1 MCERRSPA
9 VPFPEELRRL
19 EEVERSLEQAL
30 DEAEAAVERIDREY
44 REEKRYMSQYRGEID
59 PHEMFQ
65 NELALR
71 QIDGSGAFAV
81 KERNRLA
88 RLKEAPYFARVDFR
102 ADGEEVAAHYIGPFA
117 FRHENELLIC
127 DWRSPV
133 AGLFY
138 DCEVGPAGYDA
149 PVGRVEGTL
158 TRKRQFKI
166 RGGEMEY
173 ALETSDNIRDDV
185 LQRELSRTSDEKMKS
200 IIATIQREQNRI
212 IRSERTGTMIIQGV
226 AGSGKTSIALHRL
239 AFLLYRHKD
248 TLSAGN
254 VAILSPNKVFG
265 DYISNVLPELGEE
278 PICDLSF
285 QDIARIQLEG
295 VIGFEPDRDPL
306 ETDDRAWAERARFK
320 STLEFV
326 GLLDRYLEGLTGR
339 VLRDADCVLG
349 SFTAGAELIKSRF
362 EAYGKFPVKRRL
374 QMIADDLHSRFSS
387 DRELGDEAPGAR
399 TVLKGLSGLL
409 SVKNTLT
416 LYRDFYRWLG
426 RPELLDLPDR
436 KTLEWAD
443 VYPFLYLHD
452 AFEGLKSG
460 SAVRHLVVD
469 EMQDYTPVQYA
480 VLNRLFRCDKTIL
493 GDFGQSINPNRL
505 STLEDLRQ
513 IYCGARYISL
523 NKSYRSTY
531 EIIRFSARL
540 QGVEALEPVARHGDE
555 PQVLPCAGRRAEA
568 ARIGALIDR
577 FEGSGY
583 ASMGVIAKTNR
594 DARALYE
601 LLGRRPGVRLL
612 TPESGSFSNGVM
624 VTSVQMSKGLE
635 FDEVIV
641 AGADRAAYAT
651 EYDRGLLYVACTR
664 AMHRLSLTCR
674 GEPSALLR
682 PGVPPDA
689 G

>member
-1 MCERRSPA
+1 M
-9 VPFPEELRRL
+9 
-19 EEVERSLEQAL
+19 
-30 DEAEAAVERIDREY
+30 
-44 REEKRYMSQYRGEID
+44 
-59 PHEMFQ
+59 
-65 NELALR
+65 
-71 QIDGSGAFAV
+71 
-81 KERNRLA
+81 
-88 RLKEAPYFARVDFR
+88 
-102 ADGEEVAAHYIGPFA
+102 
-117 FRHENELLIC
+117 
-127 DWRSPV
+127 
-133 AGLFY
+133 
-138 DCEVGPAGYDA
+138 
-149 PVGRVEGTL
+149 
-158 TRKRQFKI
+158 
-166 RGGEMEY
+166 
-173 ALETSDNIRDDV
+173 
-185 LQRELSRTSDEKMKS
+185 
-200 IIATIQREQNRI
+200 
-212 IRSERTGTMIIQGV
+212 
-226 AGSGKTSIALHRL
+226 
-239 AFLLYRHKD
+239 
-248 TLSAGN
+248 
-254 VAILSPNKVFG
+254 
-265 DYISNVLPELGEE
+265 
-278 PICDLSF
+278 
-285 QDIARIQLEG
+285 
-295 VIGFEPDRDPL
+295 IGFEPDRDPL

-540 QGVEALEPVARHGDE
+540 QGVEA
-555 PQVLPCAGRRAEA
+555 AGRR
-568 ARIGALIDR
+568 
-577 FEGSGY
+577 
-583 ASMGVIAKTNR
+583 
-594 DARALYE
+594 
-601 LLGRRPGVRLL
+601 RRG
-612 TPESGSFSNGVM
+612 
-624 VTSVQMSKGLE
+624 
-635 FDEVIV
+635 
-641 AGADRAAYAT
+641 
-651 EYDRGLLYVACTR
+651 
-664 AMHRLSLTCR
+664 
-674 GEPSALLR
+674 
-682 PGVPPDA
+682 
-689 G
+689 